1 MTTHGAITS
10 PPLVMATLP
19 SSPIATLRGRFSDA
33 DATRLLWRAGFGPR
47 PGDVARLQALGLDG
61 AVASLTRPSGAAR
74 LIGRPPH
81 GAGGRPLDPTRVWGD
96 DHCWWLDRM
105 VRSDQPLQERMTLIW
120 HSWFATSVEGA
131 TQKLLLGQ
139 NAMMRP
145 RWLGSFHDL
154 FAEVTRDP
162 AMLLWLNGAQNNRF
176 SPNENYGR
184 EMMELFTLGQGRGY
198 DQRDVKA
205 QARALTGWT
214 DDWTD
219 ARGPHNFR
227 FESALHDDGVKTILG
242 HRGRFGWRDACR
254 LCVEHVT
261 HPSFMVAKLWGY
273 FVAEPVPAADARTLE
288 RVYVDSGYA
297 TRPLV
302 EAILRHPLMYR
313 GARMVLPP
321 VVFCAGMLRALGQ
334 TVQSDDWGWIG
345 QLTGQKLFEPPN
357 VAGWDYADW
366 LDTARWAGRLAAVNH
381 ALGETVLDP
390 GHDTRYPVGEDAGQA
405 LAAAL
410 AHWGDPTLDSQTHR
424 HLLGF
429 SARTGASIGAAW
441 EQIPDRVLRQNA
453 LRALIPMTP
462 DWQTC

>member
-1 MTTHGAITS
+1 
-10 PPLVMATLP
+10 MATLP
-19 SSPIATLRGRFSDA
+19 SSPIGTLRGRFSHA

-47 PGDVARLQALGLDG
+47 PGDVARVQALGLDG

-81 GAGGRPLDPTRVWGD
+81 GAGGRPLDPAGVWGD

-120 HSWFATSVEGA
+120 HSWFATSVDGA

-198 DQRDVKA
+198 DQRDVKG

-214 DDWTD
+214 NDWTD
-219 ARGPHNFR
+219 ARGPYDFR
-227 FESALHDDGVKTILG
+227 FEPALHDNGVKTILG

-254 LCVEHVT
+254 LCVEHAA
-261 HPSFMVAKLWGY
+261 HPSFMVAKLSG
-273 FVAEPVPAADARTLE
+273 FFIAEPIPADDARRLE

-302 EAILRHPLMYR
+302 EAILRHPLLYE
-313 GARMVLPP
+313 GTRMVLPP

-366 LDTARWAGRLAAVNH
+366 LDTARWAGRLTAVNY

-390 GHDTRYPVGEDAGQA
+390 NHDTRYPVGEDAGQA
-405 LAAAL
+405 LASAL
-410 AHWGDPTLDSQTHR
+410 AHWGDPALASQTHR

-429 SARTGASIGAAW
+429 SSRTGASIRAAW

>member
-1 MTTHGAITS
+1 M
-10 PPLVMATLP
+10 PTLQ
-19 SSPIATLRGRFSDA
+19 SSPIATLRRRFSAA

-74 LIGRPPH
+74 LIGRAPH
-81 GAGGRPLDPTRVWGD
+81 GADGRPLDPTGVWGD

-120 HSWFATSVEGA
+120 HSWFATSIDGA
-131 TQKLLLGQ
+131 TQPLMIRQ
-139 NAMMRP
+139 NAMMRS

-154 FAEVTRDP
+154 FVEVTRDP
-162 AMLLWLNGAQNNRF
+162 AMLLWLNGAQNNRY

-198 DQRDVKA
+198 SQRDVHE

-214 DDWTD
+214 YDWTS

-227 FESALHDDGVKTILG
+227 LEPDLHDTGVKTILG

-254 LCVEHVT
+254 LCVEHPA
-261 HPSFMVAKLWGY
+261 HPSFMVAKLWSY
-273 FVAEPVPAADARTLE
+273 FIAEPIPAGDARTLE
-288 RVYVDSGYA
+288 RGYVRSGYA

-302 EAILRHPLMYR
+302 EAILRHPLLYE
-313 GARMVLPP
+313 GVRMVLPA
-321 VVFCAGMLRALGQ
+321 VVHSAGMLRALGQ
-334 TVQSDDWGWIG
+334 TVQTDAWGWVG

-357 VAGWDYADW
+357 VAGWDYTDW
-366 LDTARWAGRLAAVNH
+366 LDTARWAGRLTAVNY

-390 GHDTRYPVGEDAGQA
+390 SHDRRYPTAENAAEA

-410 AHWGDPTLDSQTHR
+410 AHWGDPVLDESTRR

-429 SARTGASIGAAW
+429 SAQCGARIRAPW
-441 EQIPDRVLRQNA
+441 EQVPDRVLRQNA